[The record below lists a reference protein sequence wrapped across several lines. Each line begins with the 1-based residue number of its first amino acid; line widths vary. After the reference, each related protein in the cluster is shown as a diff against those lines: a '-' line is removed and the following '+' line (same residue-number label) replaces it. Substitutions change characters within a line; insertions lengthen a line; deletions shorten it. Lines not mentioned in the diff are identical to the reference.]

1 MADNR
6 SENREIKR
14 MGGKAQKNSG
24 RGQYQKGDARLF
36 PFIVDV
42 KEYAESFSVSR
53 KNWAKLQT
61 DTMTSDRSAVPAFSL
76 VLGND
81 DHRLRLWV
89 VHDDM
94 FHEMREAWL
103 EKYGDQDDV

>member
-1 MADNR
+1 MADNK

-24 RGQYQKGDARLF
+24 RGQYQKGDARLG
-36 PFIVDV
+36 PFIIDI
-42 KEYAESFSVSR
+42 KEYAESFGVSR
-53 KNWAKLQT
+53 KNWAKLCT
-61 DTMTSDRSAVPAFSL
+61 DTMTSDRSAVPAFNL

-89 VHDDM
+89 ISDNM
-94 FHEMREAWL
+94 FREMLDAWT
-103 EKYGDQDDV
+103 EKYGDNDA